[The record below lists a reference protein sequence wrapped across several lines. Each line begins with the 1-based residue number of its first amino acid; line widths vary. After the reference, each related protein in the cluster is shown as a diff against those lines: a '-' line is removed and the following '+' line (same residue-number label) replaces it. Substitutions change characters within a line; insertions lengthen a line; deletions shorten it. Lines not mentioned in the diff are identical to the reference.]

1 MSEISSTRSSVTP
14 GSFAP
19 AETPSSSVRI
29 DRGDTLSGLAREH
42 GTTVRALLDANPQIR
57 NPDLIIA
64 GERLNLPGRGHA
76 RPQGPA
82 AESGATL
89 AQLGRQLGSDAGGW
103 MAIARGETGQR
114 EVAGSRHNAR
124 IVAYHQTTSLRA
136 RSDETPWC
144 ASFVNWSL
152 EQAGHRGTDSAAAIS
167 WASWGDRVNG
177 LGNAHNGDVVVI
189 RNKASG
195 QNHVGFFVSGGDGRV
210 TLLGGN
216 QSNQVKESSFGLG
229 SYDIVAVRR
238 PPARP

>member
-1 MSEISSTRSSVTP
+1 MSAISSTRSSP
-14 GSFAP
+14 AGSS
-19 AETPSSSVRI
+19 TSTDVPSPSVRI
-29 DRGDTLSGLAREH
+29 ERGDTLSGLAREH
-42 GTTVRALLDANPQIR
+42 GTTVRALLDANSQIR

-64 GERLNLPGRGHA
+64 GERLNLPGRGHT

-89 AQLGRQLGSDAGGW
+89 AQLGRHLGSDAGGW

-114 EVAGSRHNAR
+114 EIAGSGHNAR
-124 IVAYHQTTSLRA
+124 IVEYHQTTSLRA

-144 ASFVNWSL
+144 ASFVNWTL
-152 EQAGHRGTDSAAAIS
+152 EKAGHRGTDSAAAIS

-229 SYDIVAVRR
+229 TYDIVAVRR
-238 PPARP
+238 PPAHP

>member
-1 MSEISSTRSSVTP
+1 MSAISSTRSSP
-14 GSFAP
+14 AGSSTSADI
-19 AETPSSSVRI
+19 PSSSVRI
-29 DRGDTLSGLAREH
+29 ERGDTLSGLAREH

-64 GERLNLPGRGHA
+64 GERLNLPGRGTT

-114 EVAGSRHNAR
+114 EIAGSGHNAR
-124 IVAYHQTTSLRA
+124 IVEYHQTTSLRA

-152 EQAGHRGTDSAAAIS
+152 EKTGHRGTDSAAAIS
-167 WASWGDRVNG
+167 WASWGDRVHG

-229 SYDIVAVRR
+229 TYDIVAVRR
-238 PPARP
+238 PPAHP

>member
-1 MSEISSTRSSVTP
+1 MSAISSTRSSPAGPSTSADTP
-14 GSFAP
+14 P
-19 AETPSSSVRI
+19 SSVRI

-42 GTTVRALLDANPQIR
+42 GTTVQALLDANPQIR

-64 GERLNLPGRGHA
+64 GERLNLPGRGTT

-114 EVAGSRHNAR
+114 EIAGSRHNAR
-124 IVAYHQTTSLRA
+124 IVEYHQTTSLRS

-152 EQAGHRGTDSAAAIS
+152 EKAGHRGTDSAAAIS

-195 QNHVGFFVSGGDGRV
+195 QNHVGFLCPVV
-210 TLLGGN
+210 TA
-216 QSNQVKESSFGLG
+216 G
-229 SYDIVAVRR
+229 SPSWGQPEQPGEGVELRSR
-238 PPARP
+238 HL

>member
-1 MSEISSTRSSVTP
+1 MSAISSTRSSP
-14 GSFAP
+14 AGSSP
-19 AETPSSSVRI
+19 AADTPSSSVRI
-29 DRGDTLSGLAREH
+29 ERGDTLSGLAREH
-42 GTTVRALLDANPQIR
+42 GTTVQALLDANPQIR
-57 NPDLIIA
+57 NPDLIFA
-64 GERLNLPGRGHA
+64 GERLNLPGRGNA
-76 RPQGPA
+76 RAHGPA

-89 AQLGRQLGSDAGGW
+89 AQLGRQLGSGAGGW
-103 MAIARGETGQR
+103 MAIARGEAGQR

-124 IVAYHQTTSLRA
+124 IVEYHQTTSLRA

-144 ASFVNWSL
+144 ASFVNWTM
-152 EQAGHRGTDSAAAIS
+152 EQSGRRGTDSAAAIS

-229 SYDIVAVRR
+229 TYDVVAVRR